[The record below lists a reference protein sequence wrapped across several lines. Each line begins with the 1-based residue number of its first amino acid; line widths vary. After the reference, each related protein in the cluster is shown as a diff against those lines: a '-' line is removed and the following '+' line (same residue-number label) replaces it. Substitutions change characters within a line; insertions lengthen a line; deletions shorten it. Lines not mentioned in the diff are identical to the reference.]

1 MQGERRGLIL
11 ISVPSPDN
19 WSYQKPQ
26 CGENYARENDVTYLD
41 LNLSVEELGI
51 DWTADTTDRGD
62 HLSFTGAKK
71 VTDYLGD
78 YLSEN
83 FRLKDRRS
91 EPVRRMES
99 FGEKLSQAYEAD
111 GAAGGGREDD
121 SKRWNRTVLCAL
133 RDRS

>member
-1 MQGERRGLIL
+1 M

-19 WSYQKPQ
+19 WSYQKHNAV
-26 CGENYARENDVTYLD
+26 ENYARENDVTYLD

-62 HLSFTGAKK
+62 HLSFTGARK

-78 YLSEN
+78 YLS
-83 FRLKDRRS
+83 
-91 EPVRRMES
+91 
-99 FGEKLSQAYEAD
+99 EKLSQAYEAD